1 MTSDCISVSLINP
14 VISHVKSFGFETA
27 QAVIDA
33 GIKPDLL
40 LDPDNRIPVAQV
52 DALYQGL
59 VRVSGK
65 SDLGLSAGA
74 SLEARSYNLLQHLLL
89 CCGTLGEALLYLNR
103 YYILFSDEAPP
114 TFSRQG
120 DGSVKLSFP
129 INQAENEEQ
138 RVRFDLML
146 SITCN
151 WLRQVCGREFKL
163 SQLYLPFSAPSYQT
177 SYERWLNTPV
187 QFNCQEVSAVF
198 PAFWLDKQLHQA
210 NPHIMNMIKTE
221 VKNLAEKINNRALL
235 SDRIR
240 QAIVQNRIE
249 FSATQKE
256 VAELFHISS
265 RTLNRHLQQEGTSLK
280 SILTHSRIEEAKNL
294 LMDNKQSIEQIA
306 MKIGF
311 SGRRTL
317 DRIFIK
323 YVGMSPAQYRNNR
336 IHQAQQPDNEEN
348 GSEVA

>member
-1 MTSDCISVSLINP
+1 VTSDCISVSLVNP
-14 VISHVKSFGFETA
+14 VISHIKSLGFDTKSAIHDA
-27 QAVIDA
+27 QIDA
-33 GIKPDLL
+33 RVF
-40 LDPDNRIPVAQV
+40 LDPDNRIPAAKV
-52 DALYQGL
+52 DTLFNNLAAL
-59 VRVSGK
+59 SGK
-65 SDLGLSAGA
+65 CDIGLSAGA

-89 CCGTLGEALLYLNR
+89 CCSTLSEALVYLNR

-114 TFSRQG
+114 IFSRKG
-120 DGSVKLSFP
+120 DGSVKITFP
-129 INQAENEEQ
+129 INQETSEQ
-138 RVRFDLML
+138 NKIRYDLIL
-146 SITCN
+146 SITCQ
-151 WLRQVCGREFKL
+151 WLRQICGREFKL
-163 SQLYLPFSAPSYQT
+163 TQLLLPFNAPSYES
-177 SYERWLNTPV
+177 SYERWLHTPV
-187 QFNCQEVSAVF
+187 RFNCQEVSVVF

-240 QAIVQNRIE
+240 QALTQNRIE
-249 FSATQKE
+249 FSATQRE

-280 SILTHSRIEEAKNL
+280 SILTQSRIEEAKCML
-294 LMDNKQSIEQIA
+294 LDNNQSIEQIA

-323 YVGMSPAQYRNNR
+323 YVSMSPAQYRSKRNHETLDTV
-336 IHQAQQPDNEEN
+336 I
-348 GSEVA
+348 EVA

>member
-14 VISHVKSFGFETA
+14 IISHVKSMGFDTKTA
-27 QAVIDA
+27 IAEAHIDA
-33 GIKPDLL
+33 KVLA
-40 LDPDNRIPVAQV
+40 DPDNRVPAAKV
-52 DALYQGL
+52 DDLFNLLAGL
-59 VRVSGK
+59 SGK
-65 SDLGLSAGA
+65 CDIGLSAGA

-89 CCGTLGEALLYLNR
+89 CCSTLSEALVYLNR

-114 TFSRQG
+114 IFSRKG
-120 DGSVKLSFP
+120 DGSVKISFP
-129 INQAENEEQ
+129 ITQEMNETNQI
-138 RVRFDLML
+138 RIDLIL
-146 SITCN
+146 TITCQ
-151 WLRQVCGREFKL
+151 WLRQICGREFKL
-163 SQLYLPFSAPSYQT
+163 TQLLLPFKAPSYEA
-177 SYERWLNTPV
+177 SYARWLHTPV
-187 QFNCQEVSAVF
+187 RFNCQEVSAVF

-240 QAIVQNRIE
+240 QALVQNRIE
-249 FSATQKE
+249 FSATQRE

-280 SILTHSRIEEAKNL
+280 SILTHSRIEEAKGML
-294 LMDNKQSIEQIA
+294 FDNKQSIEQIA

-323 YVGMSPAQYRNNR
+323 YVGMSPAQYRSKR
-336 IHQAQQPDNEEN
+336 SHEPVIETETD
-348 GSEVA
+348 VA

>member
-1 MTSDCISVSLINP
+1 VTSDCISVSLVNP
-14 VISHVKSFGFETA
+14 VISHIKSLGFDVKSAIRDA
-27 QAVIDA
+27 QIDA
-33 GIKPDLL
+33 RVFA
-40 LDPDNRIPVAQV
+40 DPDNRIPAAKV
-52 DALYQGL
+52 DALFNIL
-59 VRVSGK
+59 ATLSGK
-65 SDLGLSAGA
+65 EDIGLSAGA

-89 CCGTLGEALLYLNR
+89 CCSTLSEALVYLNR

-114 TFSRQG
+114 IFSRKG
-120 DGSVKLSFP
+120 DGSVKITFP
-129 INQAENEEQ
+129 INQDTSEQ
-138 RVRFDLML
+138 NQIRFDLIL
-146 SITCN
+146 TITCQ
-151 WLRQVCGREFKL
+151 WLRQICGREFKL
-163 SQLYLPFSAPSYQT
+163 TQLLLPFNAPSYES
-177 SYERWLNTPV
+177 SYERWLHTPV
-187 QFNCQEVSAVF
+187 RFNCQEVSVVF

-240 QAIVQNRIE
+240 QALTQNRIE
-249 FSATQKE
+249 FSATQRE

-280 SILTHSRIEEAKNL
+280 SILTQSRIEEAKSML
-294 LMDNKQSIEQIA
+294 LDNKQSIEQIA

-323 YVGMSPAQYRNNR
+323 YVGMSPAQYRSKRNHE
-336 IHQAQQPDNEEN
+336 IVT
-348 GSEVA
+348 EVA

>member
-1 MTSDCISVSLINP
+1 MTSDCVSVSLINP
-14 VISHVKSFGFETA
+14 VISHVKSMGFDTRTA
-27 QAVIDA
+27 ISKA
-33 GIKPDLL
+33 GINPDLL
-40 LDPDNRIPVAQV
+40 KDPDNRLPVSQV
-52 DALYQGL
+52 DALFNGL
-59 VRVSGK
+59 VSISNK
-65 SDLGLSAGA
+65 MDLGLSAGA

-89 CCGTLGEALLYLNR
+89 CCSTLSEALVYLNR
-103 YYILFSDEAPP
+103 YFILFSDEAPP
-114 TFSRQG
+114 TFSRKG
-120 DGSVKLSFP
+120 DGSVKISFP
-129 INQAENEEQ
+129 LAHSFTEEQ
-138 RVRFDLML
+138 RVRMDLVL
-146 SITCN
+146 SITCH

-163 SQLYLPFSAPSYQT
+163 TQLLLPFSPPSYMA
-177 SYERWLNTPV
+177 SYERWLRAPV
-187 QFNCQEVSAVF
+187 RFNCQEVSAVF
-198 PAFWLDKQLHQA
+198 PAFWLDKQLHQS

-240 QAIVQNRIE
+240 QALTQNRIE

-280 SILTHSRIEEAKNL
+280 SILTQSRIDEAKTML
-294 LMDNKQSIEQIA
+294 EENKQSIEQIA

-323 YVGMSPAQYRNNR
+323 YVGMSPAQYRSKSATEGSR
-336 IHQAQQPDNEEN
+336 EDS
-348 GSEVA
+348 SEVA

>member
-14 VISHVKSFGFETA
+14 MIHHVKSLGFDVN
-27 QAVIDA
+27 QALEAA
-33 GIKPDLL
+33 GIARGQL
-40 LDPDNRIPVAQV
+40 LDPDNRIAITKV
-52 DALYQGL
+52 DDLFDGL
-59 VRVSGK
+59 KSVSGK
-65 SDLGLSAGA
+65 SDIGLSAGA

-89 CCGTLGEALLYLNR
+89 CSSSLSEALMFLNR
-103 YYILFSDEAPP
+103 YFVLFSDEAPP
-114 TFSRQG
+114 IFSRKG

-129 INQAENEEQ
+129 ISQVSEKQ
-138 RVRFDLML
+138 PRVRMDFML
-146 SITCN
+146 SLTCH
-151 WLRQVCGREFKL
+151 WLRQICGREFKIN
-163 SQLYLPFSAPSYQT
+163 QLLLPFTVPTYER
-177 SYERWLNTPV
+177 SYERWLHAPV
-187 QFNCQEVSAVF
+187 RFNCQEAAVVF
-198 PAFWLDKQLHQA
+198 PAYWLDKQLHQS
-210 NPHIMNMIKTE
+210 NPHIMTMIQAE

-240 QAIVQNRIE
+240 QALVQNRIE

-280 SILTHSRIEEAKNL
+280 SILTQSRIEEAKKL
-294 LMDNKQSIEQIA
+294 LLDNKQSIEQIA

-323 YVGMSPAQYRNNR
+323 YVGMSPAQYRNKR
-336 IHQAQQPDNEEN
+336 MH
-348 GSEVA
+348 EVESQESSVA

>member
-14 VISHVKSFGFETA
+14 FISHVKSLGFNVSLAIKHA
-27 QAVIDA
+27 QIE
-33 GIKPDLL
+33 PHLL
-40 LDPDNRIPVAQV
+40 ADPDNRIASPKV
-52 DALYQGL
+52 DSLFQYL
-59 VRVSGK
+59 VQITGK

-89 CCGTLGEALLYLNR
+89 CCSTLSEALVYLNR
-103 YYILFSDEAPP
+103 YYILFSDETPP
-114 TFSRQG
+114 IFSRKG
-120 DGSVKLSFP
+120 DGSVKISFP
-129 INQAENEEQ
+129 FPQDMNEQ
-138 RVRFDLML
+138 SQIRMDLIL
-146 SITCN
+146 SITCH

-163 SQLYLPFSAPSYQT
+163 TQLLLPFQAPSYE
-177 SYERWLNTPV
+177 SAYERWLHAPV
-187 QFNCQEVSAVF
+187 RFNCQEVSAVF
-198 PAFWLDKQLHQA
+198 PAFWLDKKLPQA

-240 QAIVQNRIE
+240 QALTQNRIE

-280 SILTHSRIEEAKNL
+280 SILTQSRIEEAKVL
-294 LMDNKQSIEQIA
+294 LFENKQSIEQIA

-323 YVGMSPAQYRNNR
+323 YVGSSPAQYRSKR
-336 IHQAQQPDNEEN
+336 MHDTVEAVI
-348 GSEVA
+348 EVA

>member
-14 VISHVKSFGFETA
+14 VISHVKALGFDTA
-27 QAVIDA
+27 SAVTQA
-33 GIKPDLL
+33 GINPDLL
-40 LDPDNRIPVAQV
+40 LDPDNRITVAKV
-52 DALYQGL
+52 DALFQEL
-59 VRVSGK
+59 VKVSGK

-89 CCGTLGEALLYLNR
+89 CCSTLGEALVFLNR

-114 TFSRQG
+114 TFSRKG
-120 DGSVKLSFP
+120 DGSVKITFP
-129 INQAENEEQ
+129 INQDIDEQQ
-138 RVRFDLML
+138 RVRLDLMM
-146 SITCN
+146 SVMCH

-163 SQLYLPFSAPSYQT
+163 TQLLFPFSAPSYET
-177 SYERWLNTPV
+177 SYERWLHTPV
-187 QFNCQEVSAVF
+187 RFNCQEVSAVF

-210 NPHIMNMIKTE
+210 NPHIMNMIKAE

-280 SILTHSRIEEAKNL
+280 SILTHSRIEEAKSL

-323 YVGMSPAQYRNNR
+323 YVGMSPAQYRSNR
-336 IHQAQQPDNEEN
+336 THEAHV
-348 GSEVA
+348 SSTEVA

>member
-1 MTSDCISVSLINP
+1 VTSDCISVSLVNP
-14 VISHVKSFGFETA
+14 VISHIKSLGFDVKSAIRDA
-27 QAVIDA
+27 QIDA
-33 GIKPDLL
+33 RVFT
-40 LDPDNRIPVAQV
+40 DPDNRIPAAKV
-52 DALYQGL
+52 DTLFNILATL
-59 VRVSGK
+59 SGK
-65 SDLGLSAGA
+65 DDIGLSAGA

-89 CCGTLGEALLYLNR
+89 CCSTLSEALVYLNR

-114 TFSRQG
+114 IFSRKG
-120 DGSVKLSFP
+120 DGSVKITFP
-129 INQAENEEQ
+129 INQDTSEQ
-138 RVRFDLML
+138 NQIRFDLIL
-146 SITCN
+146 TITCQ
-151 WLRQVCGREFKL
+151 WLRQICGREFKL
-163 SQLYLPFSAPSYQT
+163 TQLLLPFNAPSYES
-177 SYERWLNTPV
+177 SYERWLHTPV
-187 QFNCQEVSAVF
+187 RFNCQEVSVVF

-240 QAIVQNRIE
+240 QALTQNRIE
-249 FSATQKE
+249 FSATQRE

-280 SILTHSRIEEAKNL
+280 SILTQSRIEEAKSML
-294 LMDNKQSIEQIA
+294 LDNKQSIEQIA

-323 YVGMSPAQYRNNR
+323 YVGMSPAQYRSKRNHE
-336 IHQAQQPDNEEN
+336 IVT
-348 GSEVA
+348 EVA

>member
-14 VISHVKSFGFETA
+14 IISHVKSLGFNSVDA
-27 QAVIDA
+27 ISAA
-33 GIKPDLL
+33 GINPQLL
-40 LDPDNRIPVAQV
+40 SDPDNRIAITQV
-52 DALYQGL
+52 DDLFDGL
-59 VRVSGK
+59 KKVTGK
-65 SDLGLSAGA
+65 SDIGLSAGA

-89 CCGTLGEALLYLNR
+89 CCSNLSEALVFLNR

-114 TFSRQG
+114 IFSRKG

-129 INQAENEEQ
+129 VNQEIDEKK
-138 RVRFDLML
+138 RVRYDFLL
-146 SITCN
+146 SIACH
-151 WLRQVCGREFKL
+151 WLRQICGREFKIN
-163 SQLYLPFSAPSYQT
+163 QLLLPFSVPTYER
-177 SYERWLNTPV
+177 SYERWLHAPV
-187 QFNCQEVSAVF
+187 RFNCQEVSVVF
-198 PAFWLDKQLHQA
+198 PAYWLDKQLHQS
-210 NPHIMNMIKTE
+210 NPHIMTMIHTE

-240 QAIVQNRIE
+240 QALVQNRIE

-280 SILTHSRIEEAKNL
+280 SILTQSRIEEAKKL

-323 YVGMSPAQYRNNR
+323 YVGMSPAQYRSKR
-336 IHQAQQPDNEEN
+336 INEVDA
-348 GSEVA
+348 SVA